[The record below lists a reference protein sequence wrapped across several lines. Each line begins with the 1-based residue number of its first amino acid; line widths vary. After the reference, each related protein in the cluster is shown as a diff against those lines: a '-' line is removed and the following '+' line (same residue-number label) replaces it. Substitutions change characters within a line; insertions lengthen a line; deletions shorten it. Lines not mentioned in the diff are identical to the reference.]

1 MPTFLDK
8 DRRKKL
14 TEEYSSLNPSS
25 LPTGTEIYI
34 IIWLTF
40 AILILNVIFGLGKN
54 YSRKKIF

>member
-8 DRRKKL
+8 DRRRKL
-14 TEEYSSLNPSS
+14 TEEYSLNPS

-34 IIWLTF
+34 IIWSTF
-40 AILILNVIFGLGKN
+40 AIFVLNVIFGLGKN